1 VNEHTPGKKVP
12 LGKIDLFDRSTSF
25 EVGSEFADLLI
36 KVLQNQDFR
45 GSEITVGLDKG
56 NDGRKKDESEFQKR
70 KKSAD
75 KKFGDTPKKR
85 KRL

>member
-12 LGKIDLFDRSTSF
+12 LGKIDLFDRSASF

-36 KVLQNQDFR
+36 NVLQNQDFH

-56 NDGRKKDESEFQKR
+56 KDGRKKDESEFQKR
-70 KKSAD
+70 KKSTD
-75 KKFGDTPKKR
+75 KKFGNTPKR